1 MRALFP
7 PGYGDPNPTAAAALT
22 AAQAATGSGPA
33 AAAGGGSDVSEY
45 LQYVSL
51 ARELV
56 LPTDP
61 EERARVLRA
70 KIKNYEGMKR
80 KFPLAATLYDNEIR
94 KMKAKLASTKSQIAK
109 KKEGEQSTKTFRY
122 LGWAAGGLFVVLL
135 GTFIYKNIVTAKA
148 VASGGK

>member
-1 MRALFP
+1 MRSCFP
-7 PGYGDPNPTAAAALT
+7 PGYGEPNPTAAAAVT

-33 AAAGGGSDVSEY
+33 PSSATDVSEY

-61 EERARVLRA
+61 EERARVLKA
-70 KIKNYEGMKR
+70 KIKNYQGMKK

-94 KMKAKLASTKSQIAK
+94 KLKAKLASTKSQIEK
-109 KKEGEQSTKTFRY
+109 KKKGEQSTQTFRY

-135 GTFIYKNIVTAKA
+135 GTLIYKNVVTAKV
-148 VASGGK
+148 VAAGGK

>member
-1 MRALFP
+1 MRRFRP
-7 PGYGDPNPTAAAALT
+7 SVYGDTNPTIAAAAT
-22 AAQAATGSGPA
+22 AAQAATGAGPA
-33 AAAGGGSDVSEY
+33 PADGSTDVSEY

-61 EERARVLRA
+61 EERARVLKA

-109 KKEGEQSTKTFRY
+109 KKAGEQSTQTFRY

-135 GTFIYKNIVTAKA
+135 GTLIYKNVVTAKA

>member
-1 MRALFP
+1 MRRFRP
-7 PGYGDPNPTAAAALT
+7 SVYGETNPTIAAAAT
-22 AAQAATGSGPA
+22 VAQAATG
-33 AAAGGGSDVSEY
+33 GGSASSGGAPDVSEY

-56 LPTDP
+56 LPSDP
-61 EERARVLRA
+61 EERARVLKA

-94 KMKAKLASTKSQIAK
+94 KMKAKLASTKSQIEK
-109 KKEGEQSTKTFRY
+109 KKSGEQSTQTFRY
-122 LGWAAGGLFVVLL
+122 IGWAAGGLFVVLL
-135 GTFIYKNIVTAKA
+135 GTMIFKNVVTAKA

>member
-1 MRALFP
+1 MRRFRP
-7 PGYGDPNPTAAAALT
+7 SVYGDTNPTIAAAAT
-22 AAQAATGSGPA
+22 VAQAATGAGPVPA
-33 AAAGGGSDVSEY
+33 ASGETDVSEY

-56 LPTDP
+56 LPSDP
-61 EERARVLRA
+61 EERARVLKA

-94 KMKAKLASTKSQIAK
+94 KMKAKLASTKSQIEK
-109 KKEGEQSTKTFRY
+109 KKKGEQSTQTFRY

-135 GTFIYKNIVTAKA
+135 GTMIFKNVVTARA